1 MQNTRNVLTP
11 DNLGLLQSIAET
23 GSFAAAARQ
32 LGLVPSALT
41 YRVRQIEDALD
52 VLLFDRSARQARPTD
67 AGLELLREGKR
78 LLEDV
83 DAIANRVRRVA
94 TGWEPQLTLSVDG
107 VISATTMLELV
118 EAFYAQQPPTRLK
131 WRDGILSGTAE
142 ALTSG
147 HADLAIGVTDGA
159 SNVAGLQAAPIGEL
173 RFIFVVAPHHPLAR
187 LPEPISD
194 SQLRAHRLI
203 AVADSARQSQVT
215 MGILPGQDVFT
226 VDNMRAK
233 IQAQLRG
240 LGGGFLPEPMVR
252 PYLEAGR
259 LVVREVARPAR
270 NVRLNYMWG
279 GPGLGAPSRA
289 PGRAL
294 QWWLAQL
301 QGEATRRALLENHH
315 HI

>member
-1 MQNTRNVLTP
+1 MQNTRNVLTL

-107 VISATTMLELV
+107 VISPTTMLELV
-118 EAFYAQQPPTRLK
+118 EAFYALEPPTRLK

-147 HADLAIGVTDGA
+147 HADLAIGVTEGA

-240 LGGGFLPEPMVR
+240 LGAGFLPEPMVR
-252 PYLEAGR
+252 PYVQAGH
-259 LVVREVARPAR
+259 LVARTVARPPR
-270 NVRLNYMWG
+270 NVRMCYQWG
-279 GPGLGAPSRA
+279 GPGSAA

-294 QWWLAQL
+294 QWWLGQL
-301 QGEATRRALLENHH
+301 QSQATRQALLENHPH
-315 HI
+315 F

>member
-11 DNLGLLQSIAET
+11 DNLCLLQSIAET

-67 AGLELLREGKR
+67 AGLELLREGRR

-107 VISATTMLELV
+107 VISPTTMLELV
-118 EAFYAQQPPTRLK
+118 EAFYAMQPPTRLK

-173 RFIFVVAPHHPLAR
+173 RFIFVVAPHHPLAQ

-203 AVADSARQSQVT
+203 AVADSARLGSVSI
-215 MGILPGQDVFT
+215 GLLPGQDVFT

-240 LGGGFLPEPMVR
+240 LGAGFLPEPMVR
-252 PYLEAGR
+252 PYVQAGH
-259 LVVREVARPAR
+259 LVVRAVTRPAR
-270 NVRLNYMWG
+270 TIRMCYQWG
-279 GPGLGAPSRA
+279 GPGAAA

-294 QWWLAQL
+294 QWWLSQL
-301 QGEATRRALLENHH
+301 QSQATRRALLENHH
-315 HI
+315 HF

>member
-107 VISATTMLELV
+107 VISPTTMLELV

-147 HADLAIGVTDGA
+147 HADLAIGVTEGA

-226 VDNMRAK
+226 VDML
-233 IQAQLRG
+233 IGIL
-240 LGGGFLPEPMVR
+240 
-252 PYLEAGR
+252 
-259 LVVREVARPAR
+259 
-270 NVRLNYMWG
+270 
-279 GPGLGAPSRA
+279 
-289 PGRAL
+289 
-294 QWWLAQL
+294 
-301 QGEATRRALLENHH
+301 
-315 HI
+315 

>member
-67 AGLELLREGKR
+67 AGLELLREGRR

-107 VISATTMLELV
+107 VISPTTMLELV
-118 EAFYAQQPPTRLK
+118 EAFYALEPPTRLK

-147 HADLAIGVTDGA
+147 HADLAIGVTEGA

-240 LGGGFLPEPMVR
+240 LGAGFLPEPMVR
-252 PYLEAGR
+252 PYVQAGH
-259 LVVREVARPAR
+259 LVARTVARPPR
-270 NVRLNYMWG
+270 NVRMCYQWG
-279 GPGLGAPSRA
+279 GPGSAA

-294 QWWLAQL
+294 QWWLEQL
-301 QGEATRRALLENHH
+301 QSQATRQALLENHH
-315 HI
+315 HF

>member
-107 VISATTMLELV
+107 VISPTTMLELV
-118 EAFYAQQPPTRLK
+118 EAFYALEPPTRLK

-147 HADLAIGVTDGA
+147 HADLAIGVTEGA

-240 LGGGFLPEPMVR
+240 LGAGFLPEPMVR
-252 PYLEAGR
+252 PYVQAGH
-259 LVVREVARPAR
+259 LVARTVARPPR
-270 NVRLNYMWG
+270 NVRMCYQWG
-279 GPGLGAPSRA
+279 GPGSAA

-294 QWWLAQL
+294 QWWLGQL
-301 QGEATRRALLENHH
+301 QSQATRQALLENHPH
-315 HI
+315 F

>member
-1 MQNTRNVLTP
+1 MQKTRDVLTP
-11 DNLGLLQSIAET
+11 DNLAMLQSIAET

-52 VLLFDRSARQARPTD
+52 VLLFDRSARQARATD
-67 AGLELLREGKR
+67 AGLELLREGRR

-107 VISATTMLELV
+107 VISPTTMLELV
-118 EAFYAQQPPTRLK
+118 EAFYALAPPTRLK

-147 HADLAIGVTDGA
+147 HADLAIGVTAGPN
-159 SNVAGLQAAPIGEL
+159 NVVGLQSMPLGEL
-173 RFIFVVAPHHPLAR
+173 HFIYVVAPHHPLAKAA
-187 LPEPISD
+187 EPLSD
-194 SQLRAHRLI
+194 SLLRTQRAI
-203 AVADSARQSQVT
+203 AVADSAQRSNVT
-215 MGILPGQDVFT
+215 YGILAGQDVFT

-233 IQAQLRG
+233 LQAQLRG

-252 PYLEAGR
+252 PYVEAGH
-259 LVVREVARPAR
+259 LVVREVARPTR
-270 NVRLNYMWG
+270 TVPLSYQWG
-279 GPGLGAPSRA
+279 GPGAAA

-294 QWWLAQL
+294 QWWLEQL
-301 QGEATRRALLENHH
+301 QSPITRRALLENHH
-315 HI
+315 HF

>member
-67 AGLELLREGKR
+67 AGLELLREGRR

-107 VISATTMLELV
+107 VISPTTMLELV
-118 EAFYAQQPPTRLK
+118 EAFYALEPPTRLK

-147 HADLAIGVTDGA
+147 HADLAIGVTEGA

-194 SQLRAHRLI
+194 SQLRAHRQI

-240 LGGGFLPEPMVR
+240 LGAGFLPEPMVR
-252 PYLEAGR
+252 PYVQAGH
-259 LVVREVARPAR
+259 LVARTVARPPR
-270 NVRLNYMWG
+270 NVRMCYQWG
-279 GPGLGAPSRA
+279 GPGSAA

-294 QWWLAQL
+294 QWWLEQL
-301 QGEATRRALLENHH
+301 QSQATRQALLENHH
-315 HI
+315 HF

>member
-1 MQNTRNVLTP
+1 MQNTRDVLTP
-11 DNLGLLQSIAET
+11 DNLSMLQIIAET

-67 AGLELLREGKR
+67 AGLELLREGRR

-94 TGWEPQLTLSVDG
+94 TGWEPQLTVSVDG
-107 VISATTMLELV
+107 VISPTTMLELV
-118 EAFYAQQPPTRLK
+118 EAFYALEPPTRLK

-142 ALTSG
+142 ALTAG
-147 HADLAIGVTDGA
+147 HADLAIGVTEGV
-159 SNVAGLQAAPIGEL
+159 SNVAGLQSAPLGEL
-173 RFIFVVAPHHPLAR
+173 RFLFVVAPHHPLAKAA
-187 LPEPISD
+187 EPLSD
-194 SQLRAHRLI
+194 SLLRTHRAI
-203 AVADSARQSQVT
+203 AVADSALRSKMTV
-215 MGILPGQDVFT
+215 GILAGQDVFT

-240 LGGGFLPEPMVR
+240 LGAGFLPEPMVR
-252 PYLEAGR
+252 PYVQAGH
-259 LVVREVARPAR
+259 LVARAVARPPR
-270 NVRLNYMWG
+270 NVRMCYQWG
-279 GPGLGAPSRA
+279 GSGSSV

-294 QWWLAQL
+294 QWWLGQL
-301 QGEATRRALLENHH
+301 QSQATRQALLENHH
-315 HI
+315 HF

>member
-1 MQNTRNVLTP
+1 
-11 DNLGLLQSIAET
+11 
-23 GSFAAAARQ
+23 
-32 LGLVPSALT
+32 
-41 YRVRQIEDALD
+41 
-52 VLLFDRSARQARPTD
+52 
-67 AGLELLREGKR
+67 
-78 LLEDV
+78 
-83 DAIANRVRRVA
+83 
-94 TGWEPQLTLSVDG
+94 
-107 VISATTMLELV
+107 MLELV
-118 EAFYAQQPPTRLK
+118 EAFYALEPPTRLK

-147 HADLAIGVTDGA
+147 HADLAIGVTEGA

-240 LGGGFLPEPMVR
+240 LGAGFLPEPMVR
-252 PYLEAGR
+252 PYVQAGH
-259 LVVREVARPAR
+259 LVARAVARPPR
-270 NVRLNYMWG
+270 NVRMCYQWG
-279 GPGLGAPSRA
+279 GPGSAA

-294 QWWLAQL
+294 QWWLEQL
-301 QGEATRRALLENHH
+301 QSQATRQALLENHH
-315 HI
+315 HF

>member
-11 DNLGLLQSIAET
+11 DNLALLQSIAET

-107 VISATTMLELV
+107 VISPTTMLELV
-118 EAFYAQQPPTRLK
+118 EAFYALEPPTRLK
-131 WRDGILSGTAE
+131 WRDGILGGTAE
-142 ALTSG
+142 ALASG
-147 HADLAIGVTDGA
+147 HADLAIGVTEGA
-159 SNVAGLQAAPIGEL
+159 SNVAGLQSAPLGEL
-173 RFIFVVAPHHPLAR
+173 RFIFVVAPHHPLAKV
-187 LPEPISD
+187 PEPVSD
-194 SQLRAHRLI
+194 TQLRAHRLI
-203 AVADSARQSQVT
+203 AVADSARRSNMT
-215 MGILPGQDVFT
+215 LGILPGQDVFT

-240 LGGGFLPEPMVR
+240 LGAGFLPEPMVR
-252 PYLEAGR
+252 PYVEAGH
-259 LVVREVARPAR
+259 LVVRKVVRPAR
-270 NVRLNYMWG
+270 TVPMSYQWG
-279 GPGLGAPSRA
+279 GPGAAA

-301 QGEATRRALLENHH
+301 QSQATRHALLENHH
-315 HI
+315 HF

>member
-107 VISATTMLELV
+107 VISPTTMLELV

-147 HADLAIGVTDGA
+147 HADLAIGVTEGA

-240 LGGGFLPEPMVR
+240 LGAGFLPEPMVR
-252 PYLEAGR
+252 PYVQAGH
-259 LVVREVARPAR
+259 LVARTVARPPR
-270 NVRLNYMWG
+270 NVRMCYQWG
-279 GPGLGAPSRA
+279 GSGSSV

-301 QGEATRRALLENHH
+301 QSQATRQALLENHH
-315 HI
+315 HF

>member
-67 AGLELLREGKR
+67 AGLELLRESRR

-107 VISATTMLELV
+107 VISPTTMLELV

-240 LGGGFLPEPMVR
+240 LGAGFLPEPMVR
-252 PYLEAGR
+252 PYVQAGH
-259 LVVREVARPAR
+259 LVARTVARPPR
-270 NVRLNYMWG
+270 NVRMCYQWG
-279 GPGLGAPSRA
+279 GPGSAA

-294 QWWLAQL
+294 QWWLGQL
-301 QGEATRRALLENHH
+301 QSQATRQALLENHH
-315 HI
+315 HF